1 MNKRNGLL
9 VLIIFVSVVAGLV
22 LGNFTAR
29 RSMSVQGLL
38 SGGKFSKS
46 TIDELLYRIDNDY
59 VDTMNIDS
67 LAQQTMAD
75 LVSKLDPHSVYIPA
89 DELADINSELES
101 SFTGIG
107 VQFNIQ
113 NDTVMVVAVV
123 SGGPSEKNG
132 YPCRRPHCAGERYEF
147 YR

>member
-29 RSMSVQGLL
+29 RSMNVQGFL
-38 SGGKFSKS
+38 SGGKFGKS

-67 LAQQTMAD
+67 LTQQTMR
-75 LVSKLDPHSVYIPA
+75 KW
-89 DELADINSELES
+89 
-101 SFTGIG
+101 
-107 VQFNIQ
+107 IQ
-113 NDTVMVVAVV
+113 NKVGMYFIPVLQSGVFRINFTV
-123 SGGPSEKNG
+123 
-132 YPCRRPHCAGERYEF
+132 F
-147 YR
+147 